1 MRVLTEA
8 EPSVSR
14 NSSYLSSVTRPEREN
29 KEQPAF
35 SVLFTPR
42 TPMREIHDAVIET
55 VLKFTH
61 GNRSRAAQ
69 LLQIN
74 PRTIR
79 RHLGRK
85 LSDHSAALAG

>member
-8 EPSVSR
+8 EAK
-14 NSSYLSSVTRPEREN
+14 VTRSPAPFPTVTHPDREI
-29 KEQPAF
+29 QDQSAFTVAF
-35 SVLFTPR
+35 SPS
-42 TPMREIHDAVIET
+42 TPMREIHDAVIQT
-55 VLKFTH
+55 VLRFTH
-61 GNRSRAAQ
+61 GNRSRAAE

-85 LSDHSAALAG
+85 GSAHPAAMAG

>member
-1 MRVLTEA
+1 MKVLTEA
-8 EPSVSR
+8 EPSVNR
-14 NSSYLSSVTRPEREN
+14 NSGVFSSATRLDREV

-35 SVLFTPR
+35 TVVFTPS
-42 TPMREIHDAVIET
+42 TPMREIHDAVIQT
-55 VLKFTH
+55 VLRYTH
-61 GNRSRAAQ
+61 GNRSQAAQ

-85 LSDHSAALAG
+85 LGDQPPVLAG